1 MAKKRKKNNSNYSS
15 INKHKNENKV
25 LKPPMNTLPGQVNFS
40 SWVNDR
46 MPHMLWACI
55 LAGNLERERYLHLF
69 RMVARNI
76 REEFPH
82 YKSLGISHADFVKFS
97 EAEFDCAFQQVFDD
111 AKAVEALRCLLFVE
125 CLPDLA
131 HWKRRLISPPA
142 DGDARALASGVLNCF
157 DHQSQNAT
165 DVRWL
170 KVIFLMITGKMI
182 FPESMRD
189 RVEEFRLYPDYGDM
203 RKVRPSIRSA
213 EMMLNGSDETGKID
227 PDYRKISD
235 DFWNHMLINTE
246 CDIAQRFKPPAM
258 PVQSIRS
265 EMYDLAKFISEH
277 FDATLTTTKLDARH
291 DVSFGLVLYAAALA
305 LELTLG
311 YGHKMAGGR
320 ILLRSIMEAYITL
333 HYLTKKDDAKEWLAY
348 RDDGAGKTKLA
359 FLKNLEAEEKPDF
372 IDIDRLEN
380 LANEDMWLEFRDVNI
395 GAWSKKDLRKLAIEC
410 GAKETYDKY
419 YDWASGYAHG
429 QWVCIRDT
437 AFSVCSNPLH
447 RFHKIP
453 VPLKT
458 AMPSVLPDS
467 CKLINMMLDDINS
480 LYPSFKVRLRSYKL
494 NEVVEKDETE
504 EIDKF
509 V

>member
-1 MAKKRKKNNSNYSS
+1 MSKKKKSKGNYSP

-46 MPHMLWACI
+46 MPHMLWACV
-55 LAGNLERERYLHLF
+55 LAGNLSRERYLHLF

-76 REEFPH
+76 REKLPNYE
-82 YKSLGISHADFVKFS
+82 KLGVSHADFSKLS
-97 EAEFDCAFQQVFDD
+97 DNEFDIVFEQVLTDQ
-111 AKAVEALRCLLFVE
+111 EASKVLECLLFVE
-125 CLPDLA
+125 CLPDLS
-131 HWKRRLISPPA
+131 HWKRRLVSPPS
-142 DGDARALASGVLNCF
+142 DGDAKALASGILNCF

-170 KVIFLMITGKMI
+170 KVIFLMITGRMR
-182 FPESMRD
+182 FPESMKD
-189 RVEEFRLYPDYGDM
+189 RVEEMRLYPDVGDM
-203 RKVRPSIRSA
+203 RSVRPSIRAA
-213 EMMLNGSDETGKID
+213 EMMLNGSDETGKIEQV
-227 PDYRKISD
+227 YQKFSD
-235 DFWNHMLINTE
+235 DFWNHMLVNTE
-246 CDIAQRFKPPAM
+246 CDIVQSFKPPSV

-265 EMYDLAKFISEH
+265 EIYDLAKTISEH
-277 FDATLTTTKLDARH
+277 FDVTLTTTKLDARH

-320 ILLRSIMEAYITL
+320 ILLRSIMETYVTL
-333 HYLTKKDDAKEWLAY
+333 HYLTKQDDVKEWLAY

-359 FLKNLEAEEKPDF
+359 FLKNLEVEEKPYF

-395 GAWSKKDLRKLAIEC
+395 GAWSKKDLRKLATEC
-410 GAKETYDKY
+410 GVKETYDKY
-419 YDWASGYAHG
+419 YDWASGYAHA

-453 VPLKT
+453 VPVKT
-458 AMPSVLPDS
+458 TMPSVLPDS
-467 CKLINMMLDDINS
+467 CKLINMMLDDLNS

-494 NEVVEKDETE
+494 EDVVEKDETE
-504 EIDKF
+504 ELDKF